1 MPSMEKTEKR
11 RWRVPISGRSITLV
25 IIIAVIFGA
34 MSIIKGEL
42 FYSLTNISNIF
53 SNLSY
58 DLLLACGMTFVLIL
72 GGIDLSVGSVLA
84 FTGIVITMLLNRGM
98 PVVLA
103 IIIGLVVAMLAG
115 AINGILVAKFHVAPF
130 VATLAMMSALR
141 GLCYVLT
148 SGFFVVGLPESYV
161 AIGRGSLLGIPNKII
176 ISIVIMLFLGI
187 ISTRSRAFKQMYYV
201 GQNNSTAYLSGM
213 PATLTI
219 VLGYAVCSLL
229 AGIAAI
235 LMTSS
240 FAMGQAS
247 FGTGFEMRAIAAA
260 VIGGASMSGGE
271 GNFAGTALGVILVAL
286 VNNVFIM
293 FNGSP
298 NWSTA
303 ISGIMLLVAVAFDL
317 IRTRRQARQGGAA

>member
-1 MPSMEKTEKR
+1 MKPQAKKQTVNDRAKTLF
-11 RWRVPISGRSITLV
+11 IL
-25 IIIAVIFGA
+25 IIIIFFI
-34 MSIIKGEL
+34 MSLIKGKL
-42 FYSLTNISNIF
+42 FCSLVNISTIF

-84 FTGIVITMLLNRGM
+84 FVGICVTMLLRNGM
-98 PVVLA
+98 NVILTVIIGLSIS
-103 IIIGLVVAMLAG
+103 IIIGFLNGFL
-115 AINGILVAKFHVAPF
+115 INKFNIAPF
-130 VATLAMMSALR
+130 IETLAAMSILR

-148 SGFFVVGLPESYV
+148 SGFFVVGLPNSYV
-161 AIGRGSLLGIPNKII
+161 QIARGFILGIPNKIFI
-176 ISIVIMLFLGI
+176 SISIVAIFWF
-187 ISTRSRAFKQMYYV
+187 ISTRHILFKRMYYV
-201 GQNNSTAYLSGM
+201 GQNPKAAYLSGISS
-213 PATLTI
+213 I
-219 VLGYAVCSLL
+219 VTSTLGYIICSLL
-229 AGIAAI
+229 AGIAGI

-240 FAMGQAS
+240 FGMGQAS

-271 GNFAGTALGVILVAL
+271 GDFAGTALGVILVAL

-303 ISGIMLLVAVAFDL
+303 ISGIMLLVAVALDL
-317 IRTRRQARQGGAA
+317 LRTSEQRK

>member
-1 MPSMEKTEKR
+1 MQKRKR
-11 RWRVPISGRSITLV
+11 RIPVSGRSITLI
-25 IIIAVIFGA
+25 IIIALVFGVI
-34 MSIIKGEL
+34 SIIKGEL
-42 FYSLTNISNIF
+42 FYSLTNISNVF

-84 FTGIVITMLLNRGM
+84 FVGIVITMLLNRGLN
-98 PVVLA
+98 VALA
-103 IIIGLVVAMLAG
+103 IVIGLAVAVLAG
-115 AINGILVAKFHVAPF
+115 AINGVIVSKFNVAPF
-130 VATLAMMSALR
+130 VATLAMMSSLR
-141 GLCYVLT
+141 GACYVLT
-148 SGFFVVGLPESYV
+148 SGFFVVGLPDSYV
-161 AIGRGSLLGIPNKII
+161 AIGRGYTLGIPNKII
-176 ISIVIMLFLGI
+176 ISIAIMIFLGI
-187 ISTRSRAFKQMYYV
+187 ISTRSRVFKQMFYV
-201 GQNNSTAYLSGM
+201 GQNADAAYLSGISSDR
-213 PATLTI
+213 TI
-219 VLGYAVCSLL
+219 ILGYAMCSLL
-229 AGIAAI
+229 AGVAAI

-260 VIGGASMSGGE
+260 VIGGASMNGGE
-271 GNFAGTALGVILVAL
+271 GNFVGTALGVILVAL

-317 IRTRRQARQGGAA
+317 IRTRKRGESV